1 MTRTAQCILYRN
13 FSEDDILMDMCALMD
28 RAEDEEWLL
37 EHREAFTG
45 A

>member
-28 RAEDEEWLL
+28 RAKERSGFWNTGKP
-37 EHREAFTG
+37 FTG
-45 A
+45 V